1 MATKSIGRIILIIVL
16 GCMIGTLFGKLIG
29 LVLPGGVVKDFFLK
43 EANFEIGPS
52 LFDVGLL
59 ALTLGFKL
67 TLNIVGLLG
76 VAVAIYMLR
85 WY

>member
-1 MATKSIGRIILIIVL
+1 
-16 GCMIGTLFGKLIG
+16 
-29 LVLPGGVVKDFFLK
+29 
-43 EANFEIGPS
+43 
-52 LFDVGLL
+52 L